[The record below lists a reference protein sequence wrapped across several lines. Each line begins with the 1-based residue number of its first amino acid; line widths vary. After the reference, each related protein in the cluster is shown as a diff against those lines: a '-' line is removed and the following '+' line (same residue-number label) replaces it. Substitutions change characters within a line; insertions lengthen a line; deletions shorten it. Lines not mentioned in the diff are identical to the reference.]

1 MGLYSSRTY
10 LADLDRTI
18 DANRDVLGELAG
30 SSILIT
36 GASGLVCSPIAD
48 LIFRSNE
55 RLGMDIRLFLA
66 GRNEDRMRKRFSEQ
80 EYTFVP
86 YDATKKNEFPF
97 HVDYIIHGA
106 SNSGPKD
113 IGAHGIETMLDNFN
127 GMYELLEY
135 ASREGVN
142 NTLYISSSEVYGRK
156 SAIEPFVE
164 EEYGWVDILSPRS
177 SYASSKRAAETL
189 CACFSDEKG
198 IKTTV
203 VRPGHIYGP
212 TARRNDS
219 HVSAAF
225 SFNAADGK
233 DLILK
238 STGSQIRSWCY
249 CLDSASAIL
258 TTLVKGENR
267 NAYNISNP
275 ASVASI
281 KDMAELL
288 AKGAGVKVVV
298 DAPSAEEKKAFN
310 PMENSSLNGEKLMGL
325 GWRGLFDAETGFG
338 HTVKIINES
347 GI

>member
-1 MGLYSSRTY
+1 MGLYESKTY
-10 LADLDRTI
+10 LADLDQTVE
-18 DANRDVLGELAG
+18 ANRDVLEKLRGASL
-30 SSILIT
+30 LIT

-48 LIFRSNE
+48 LVFRSN
-55 RLGMDIRLFLA
+55 RKLGINVKLFLA
-66 GRNEDRMRKRFSEQ
+66 GRSSDRMKKRFPGQ
-80 EYTFVP
+80 EFTFIP

-97 HVDYIIHGA
+97 HADYIIHGA
-106 SNSGPKD
+106 SNSGPRD
-113 IGAHGIETMLDNFN
+113 ISAHGIETMLDNFN
-127 GMYELLEY
+127 GTHELLDY
-135 ASREGVN
+135 ASKENVK

-156 SAIEPFVE
+156 NSIDPFTE
-164 EEYGWVDILSPRS
+164 DEYGWVDILSPRS

-189 CACFSDEKG
+189 CVCFSDEKR
-198 IKTTV
+198 IKTTI

-233 DLILK
+233 DLVLK
-238 STGSQIRSWCY
+238 SRGSQIRSWCY

-258 TTLVKGENR
+258 TVLAKGKNN

-288 AKGAGVKVVV
+288 AKGAGVDVVV
-298 DAPSAEEKKAFN
+298 DAPSADEKKAFN
-310 PMENSSLNGEKLMGL
+310 PMENSSLNGEKLLEL

-338 HTVKIINES
+338 HTVKIIREA
-347 GI
+347 GM